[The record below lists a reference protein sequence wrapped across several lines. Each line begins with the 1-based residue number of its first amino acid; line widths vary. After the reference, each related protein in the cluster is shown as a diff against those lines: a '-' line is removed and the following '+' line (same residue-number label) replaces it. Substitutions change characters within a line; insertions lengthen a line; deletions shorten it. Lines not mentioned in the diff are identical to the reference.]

1 MIVSDC
7 FLNADVCVRDETTL
21 SLDIK
26 CLNEIKIDFIKI
38 VFSSVIDSSQKKT
51 NVHVFNLIFSTS
63 SNIEMF
69 HH

>member
-38 VFSSVIDSSQKKT
+38 VFSSVIDSSQKK
-51 NVHVFNLIFSTS
+51 NKCSCF
-63 SNIEMF
+63 
-69 HH
+69 